1 MNKIAFVL
9 TTLATLT
16 VAPAAFAREPSDDQE
31 DETGVPVPDSS
42 SSTTIITSAEPPP
55 PPVAPM
61 TPLRNRETM
70 VARQSIRPNRPL
82 LLTGSLMFL
91 GCYATTAGLT
101 AAASARGMKAD
112 KDLYLPVVGP
122 WMHLSSTYE
131 GTLSKAVIAGSG
143 VIQGVGLAISVLSLI
158 VPEKIPAAT
167 IDAKGVKI
175 NLTATSFG
183 KGSAGVGAVGE
194 F

>member
-1 MNKIAFVL
+1 MKKAAFVL
-9 TTLATLT
+9 TTLATVT
-16 VAPAAFAREPSDDQE
+16 VAPPVLAQEPTDDQE
-31 DETGVPVPDSS
+31 ESITMPVPGDA
-42 SSTTIITSAEPPP
+42 STTTITSAEPPQQQ
-55 PPVAPM
+55 PVAPM

-70 VARQSIRPNRPL
+70 IARQSIRPNRPL
-82 LLTGSLMFL
+82 LLTGSMMFL
-91 GCYATTAGLT
+91 GSYATTAGLT
-101 AAASARGMKAD
+101 AAASARGQNAD

-131 GTLSKAVIAGSG
+131 NTLNKALIVGGGA
-143 VIQGVGLAISVLSLI
+143 VQAAGLAISILSLI

-167 IDAKGVKI
+167 IEAKGIKV

-183 KGSAGVGAVGE
+183 KGSAGFGAVGQ